1 MARLNPIGVEEWQ
14 AALREAL
21 NRINVDAD
29 GFSRRDIQAAYSVT
43 EGIAL
48 KKMRNWNAQ
57 GVIEYAGTRGAGNIA
72 GQKIRIPVYRVTEKG
87 KR

>member
-1 MARLNPIGVEEWQ
+1 MPNPKPIRFEEWQ

-21 NRINVDAD
+21 NKVNADAD
-29 GFSRRDIQAAYSVT
+29 GFSRREVQEAYSVT

-48 KKMRNWNAQ
+48 EKMRRWKAA
-57 GVIEYAGTRGAGNIA
+57 GVIEYAGTRGAENLI
-72 GQKIRIPVYRVTEKG
+72 GQRIRIPVYRVTEKG